1 MKDPNILY
9 DYVWDKETLD
19 VYREMCENWC
29 GEPVPAEENRGNR
42 DVWYVENYPDPDNI
56 VRAYIEHISDLQT
69 RQLLKVL
76 DKGYSVDTKLS
87 RYKPGQEYQWHC
99 DQNTTTYS
107 KRNPNW
113 RRVISSV
120 TYLNDDYEGGGTE
133 FESGLITPVSGKTVV
148 FPSSF
153 LYPHRG
159 TPVITGVKYLLVMH
173 VWT

>member
-1 MKDPNILY
+1 MNDRNILY
-9 DYVWDKETLD
+9 DYVWDDLD
-19 VYREMCENWC
+19 VYREMCENWR
-29 GEPVPAEENRGNR
+29 GEPVAEDKGNR
-42 DVWYVENYPDPDNI
+42 DVWYLEQYPDPNNLI
-56 VRAYIEHISDLQT
+56 SAYLEHISDLQK
-69 RQLLKVL
+69 RQLLKVI

-87 RYKPGQEYQWHC
+87 RYKSGQDYSWHS
-99 DQNTTTYS
+99 DQDTTTINE
-107 KRNPNW
+107 KNPNW
-113 RRVISSV
+113 RRCISSV
-120 TYLNDDYEGGGTE
+120 TYLNDGYEGGETE

>member
-1 MKDPNILY
+1 MNDRNILY
-9 DYVWDKETLD
+9 DYIWDEETLD
-19 VYREMCENWC
+19 VYRKMCENWD
-29 GEPVPAEENRGNR
+29 GAPVPKEENKGNR
-42 DVWYVENYPDPDNI
+42 EVWYVGNYPDPDNL
-56 VRAYIEHISDLQT
+56 VKAYIAYISRLQS
-69 RQLLKVL
+69 RQFIKVL

-87 RYKPGQEYQWHC
+87 RYEPGQDYYWHC
-99 DQNTTTYS
+99 DQNTTTYN

-113 RRVISSV
+113 RRCISSV
-120 TYLNDDYEGGGTE
+120 TYLNDDYEGGETE